1 MRGVVCGIH
10 FDWAN
15 GRLMLIQPDGT
26 RIVRQL
32 PPPERWEPGAPAHVM
47 PLVVE
52 SDLATYAAAGCC
64 QCKRRGLVTR
74 AERFGLRY
82 RIVGRCKHCGQDNVF

>member
-1 MRGVVCGIH
+1 MRGVVCGII

-15 GRLMLIQPDGT
+15 GRLVFTQPDG
-26 RIVRQL
+26 RCIIRQL

-52 SDLATYAAAGCC
+52 SDLATYAAAGCRA
-64 QCKRRGLVTR
+64 CKRRGLITR
-74 AERFGLRY
+74 AEHCGLRY